1 MFKLKSF
8 KSLFYLGISSLSLL
22 VILFFFISKAYLN
35 KTINL
40 NNSYTERTI
49 IVKNGDSFN
58 GVVYRLAKDGVIKH
72 PKFFILTSKIVKR
85 NKLNIKLGEYVLTP
99 ELKIAQL
106 LDNLLEGRV
115 YYRRIT
121 FAEGLTT
128 HTILKMIE
136 NEKSLVGEIPE
147 GIKEGELLPETYMY
161 TYGDTKE
168 SVVNRMQN
176 AMKSAIDGLWE
187 SRDEKV
193 DNLINSKEEAVI
205 LASIVEK
212 ETGIGGERGLVASV
226 FYNRLRLRMRLQS
239 DPTVVYAFTKGD
251 KSLEREIRV
260 SDLRAKNEYS
270 TYHIYGLPPTP
281 IANPGIDAI
290 KAVLNPPKT
299 KYLYFVATGTGG
311 HNFSTNLKQHNN
323 FVQEYRRVLR
333 NNGQ

>member
-1 MFKLKSF
+1 MFNLKSF
-8 KSLFYLGISSLSLL
+8 KSLFYLGISSLLL
-22 VILFFFISKAYLN
+22 LSTLFFFISKNYLDT
-35 KTINL
+35 TITLSNG
-40 NNSYTERTI
+40 YAEKTI

-58 GVVYRLAKDGVIKH
+58 GIVYRLTKDKIIKH
-72 PKFFILTSKIVKR
+72 PKFFILISKIITK
-85 NKLNIKLGEYVLTP
+85 NQLNIKVGEYVLTP
-99 ELKIAQL
+99 ELTLKKL
-106 LDNLLEGRV
+106 LNNLIEGRV
-115 YYRRIT
+115 YYRKIT

-136 NEKSLVGEIPE
+136 NEKALTGKIPE

-168 SVVNRMQN
+168 SIVKRMQN
-176 AMKSAIDGLWE
+176 AMNNAVDKLWE
-187 SRDEKV
+187 NRDK
-193 DNLINSKEEAVI
+193 NINSLITNKEEALT

-212 ETGIGGERGLVASV
+212 ETGIGGERKLVASV

-299 KYLYFVATGTGG
+299 NYLYFVATGSGG

-323 FVQEYRRVLR
+323 FVQEYRRILR